1 MTARPHP
8 RPTDEELEVSV
19 RGRTLR
25 VSVRRAVPGTGPTR
39 TPLLLMNGIGACCE
53 LLQPFVDEL
62 PPELEV
68 IRFDMPGLGGSPR
81 PVLPYHLSTFA
92 PLVGS
97 LVRQLGHRE
106 VDVLGFSWGGALA
119 QQFAITQ
126 RRLTRRLVLV
136 ATGTGSLMV
145 PARPR
150 VLAKMLTPRRHR
162 DPAYTRRI
170 AGEIYGGTMRTHPE
184 RAARV
189 LHAYSRDGPMRGYY
203 YQLLAATGWT
213 SLPLLRLIRHPTLV
227 IGGDDDPLVPEVNL
241 RIMKRGIPRSRCHV
255 HAGGHLA
262 LLTEAAELAPVIDR
276 FLAEPDLPH

>member
-1 MTARPHP
+1 
-8 RPTDEELEVSV
+8 
-19 RGRTLR
+19 
-25 VSVRRAVPGTGPTR
+25 
-39 TPLLLMNGIGACCE
+39 MNGIGACCE

-126 RRLTRRLVLV
+126 RRLTRRLE
-136 ATGTGSLMV
+136 
-145 PARPR
+145 
-150 VLAKMLTPRRHR
+150 MLTPRRHR

-184 RAARV
+184 RAAHV
-189 LHAYSRDGPMRGYY
+189 LHAYSRAGPMRGYY
-203 YQLLAATGWT
+203 YQLLAAMGWT

-227 IGGDDDPLVPEVNL
+227 IGGADDPLVPEVNL